1 MSDKRA
7 QHGKAESSQPS
18 GKGPSEAEVV
28 AWLERHPDLLLR
40 FPDLFARLLPP
51 DQMAGGGNV
60 VDLQKFMVQRLQGEL
75 HRANGL
81 RDALLDA
88 GRQNMS
94 ITARAHEAVLLLL
107 DAENFEHMVHIAT
120 QDWTDLLDVD
130 AISLCV
136 EGDPARIGGI
146 VSGGVF
152 ILPPGSID
160 DLLGPGQ
167 ATRLRP
173 ESGQAPKLYGPAA
186 ELVKSDAL
194 ARLTFG
200 RGAPIGL
207 LALGAREPG
216 KFDPGHGTELLLF
229 LAQVL
234 ERAVRRWLQLPKP

>member
-1 MSDKRA
+1 MADQRA
-7 QHGKAESSQPS
+7 QHGKAEGS
-18 GKGPSEAEVV
+18 GPSEAEVV

-51 DQMAGGGNV
+51 DQMQGAGNI

-75 HRANGL
+75 QRANGL
-81 RDALLDA
+81 RDALLSA

-94 ITARAHEAVLLLL
+94 LTARAHEAILLLL

-152 ILPPGSID
+152 ILPQGSID
-160 DLLGPGQ
+160 DLLGSGQ

-173 ESGQAPKLYGPAA
+173 DSGHAPKLYGPAA
-186 ELVKSDAL
+186 DLVKSDAL

-200 RGAPIGL
+200 RGAPSGL
-207 LALGAREPG
+207 LALGVREQG

-234 ERAVRRWLQLPKP
+234 ERCVRRWLQLPKP